1 MNAPPGTASTLVEL
15 LRQRAR
21 RRPESPGYCF
31 LSDGDGAEAHLTYA
45 ELDRRARALGAAL
58 PRLGATGERALLLY
72 PPGLD
77 YIAAFFGCLYGGMVA
92 VPAYPPRPNRPSPRV
107 RSILEDA
114 APRVILTTAAL
125 RPKLEKLFPVP
136 AGTEWLVTDD
146 PLRPVADAEDWRD
159 PGVEP
164 STLAFLQYTSGST
177 AAPKGVMLCHA
188 NLLHNLELIRTCF
201 AQTERERTV
210 LWLPPYHDMGLIGG
224 ILEPLYANYP
234 VTLLSPLAF
243 LQQPVRWLRA
253 ISRARAT
260 TSGGPNF
267 AFDLC
272 VQKVS
277 AEQRQELDLSSWSLA
292 FNGAEPVRPDTLERF
307 AAAFAPCGF
316 RREAFYPCYGLAEST
331 LLLSS
336 GRRLDGPRIRSF
348 VAGELERHRAQATAP
363 GTADARTLVG
373 CGMPADPRPSDPV
386 IAIVRPESAE
396 PCPPGEVGE
405 IWVSGPSV
413 AQGYWRQPE
422 ETAGVFAARISGTT
436 GGDPAGPFLRTGDLG
451 FVDDG
456 ELFVTGRLKDL
467 IILRGR
473 NHYPQDIETTVEHS
487 HSALRPGCGA
497 AFAVELDAE
506 ERLAVA
512 VEVHREHR
520 QSDAA
525 EVAEIIAAIRR
536 AVADEHEVTPDVVV
550 LLKPAS
556 IPKTSSGKIQRHAC
570 RAGYLA
576 GSLAAV
582 ASWTAPHP
590 GPLSHLPPTDRE
602 RGEED
607 GRFFSPLPGE
617 GGTMGEGPGVRG
629 HDDLVRWLAGEV
641 ARRSGVA
648 EVDPRQ
654 PIASHALDSLA
665 TIELLHAIERHTGAT
680 VEMETLFSEVS
691 LADLAASLRPRQ
703 EEPSAPSGV
712 SAAGDFPLSR
722 AQLSL
727 WFLHALTPDSPAY
740 NVPNAVRVRGTL
752 DAAGLLGALQA
763 LVDRHPTLRTT
774 FVAVDGEPLQRVAP
788 HGAMEVAAYDVSSW
802 SDGEI
807 AAHLDSASVRPF
819 DLEQGPLVRVGL
831 YARSA
836 DDHVLLLTMHHI
848 VTDFWS
854 LGVLLDEL
862 AMLYAG
868 RSASLPAAPPPY
880 ADFALR
886 QDRELAGPA
895 GEALWTWWSGH
906 LAGELPVLDLPTDQ
920 PRPRVQGTS
929 GRAHR
934 RPLARPLT
942 GEVHRLALE
951 AGTTPF
957 VTLLAAFE
965 ASLARHSGQSELV
978 LGTVSAART
987 RAAFARTAGYFVNPL
1002 VLRADLGGDPGF
1014 RALLARARRD
1024 ALGAFAHQDYPFP
1037 LLVEKLQP
1045 QRDPGRS
1052 PLFQV
1057 MFVVQKAQLA
1067 DGQDLTGF
1075 ALGEPGSRVEL
1086 GGLALETIPLP
1097 QRIAQFDLTLTI
1109 GEVGGRLIASFDSNV
1124 DLFDEATVERLA
1136 GHFERLLTGAL
1147 ADPDR
1152 PVSELPLLDPAER
1165 RQLIEVWN
1173 DTSVPYRDQATLAD
1187 LFAQQ
1192 AAATPTA
1199 TAAIFAGQEITYAE
1213 LARRAGQLA
1222 STLRQLGV
1230 GPEKLVGLCVE
1241 RSFDVLSG
1249 ALGVLASGGAYLPI
1263 DPEYPRER
1271 IAHLVAT
1278 SRAGLLLTHRKL
1290 LPLFDQGAG
1299 GPRILCLDEPLT
1311 PLAPLSH
1318 PPSQPTGRGGKE
1330 TPLGSFWGGG
1340 SPLPEV
1346 GRAGGRGAGGEGP
1359 ASLACAIF
1367 TSGSTGLP
1375 KGVLLE
1381 HRNLVN
1387 LVGSFAR
1394 SYGPTPSDRILPL
1407 TSIAYASFVGEVF
1420 PLLCTGGTVVLPQ
1433 KHEVLD
1439 VAALVSLIARHQV
1452 TMVSTVPSMLASL
1465 DALGDRLPRLR
1476 LLLVG
1481 GEALST
1487 ADIAGLLV
1495 RTGELRIV
1503 NGYGLTETAVCSTI
1517 YDVVPADLATG
1528 RQPPIGRPLPNQRA
1542 YVLDRH
1548 LEPRPIGCPGELYV
1562 AGLGVAR
1569 GYAGRPDLTAA
1580 RFLPDPF
1587 AAGGR
1592 MYRTGDLAAMR
1603 ADGNLVYLG
1612 RSDQQ
1617 VKLRG
1622 FRIEL
1627 SEIESALALHPRV
1640 HTAAAVVRH
1649 DDRDGK
1655 GEPRLV
1661 GYVVPEV
1668 LPGALGPAPSA
1679 AELLAGLREKLPDY
1693 MVPAALVFLDELPRN
1708 AHGKLDVGRLP
1719 ASAHT
1724 RPELAAAYAAPRS
1737 ELERAIAAV
1746 WREALKVES
1755 VGLDDNF
1762 FDLGGHSLL
1771 VAKVH
1776 ARLGEALG
1784 REVPLLELFQYPTV
1798 GSLARHLARTTRP
1811 SEPAAV
1817 RPFPRSA
1824 AGIETLDRDI
1834 AVIGLAGRF
1843 PGAPDIHRLWLSL
1856 VAGREGIRFF
1866 TAEELIASGVDSE
1879 LVARPDYV
1887 RAKGILGDVD
1897 LFDAAFFGLN
1907 PREVELMDPQHRVFL
1922 ECAWE
1927 ALEDA
1932 GWDADRYPGQV
1943 GVYAGL
1949 SMNTYLLMNLLP
1961 HMALVASADTL
1972 QASLGN
1978 DKDPLTAR
1986 VSYKLNLKGPSVTIQ
2001 SASSTSLVAVHS
2013 ACQALITRDCDMALA
2028 GGVSIHL
2035 PEVSGYLYQEGGTV
2049 SRDGHCRAFDA
2060 ASTGFVS
2067 GHGCGVVVL
2076 KRLSEALADRDHVY
2090 AVIKGSACNNDGSH
2104 KVSFMAPSIDGQVQ
2118 LYNLAYEKAGIDPA
2132 TVSYVECHGTGTA
2145 LGDPIE
2151 ITALSQAFAAR
2162 TERKGFCAIGSI
2174 KTNIGHLDTAAGV
2187 CGLIK
2192 AVLALHHRTL
2202 PPTLHFSTPNP
2213 RIDFAGS
2220 PFFVNTELRPWE
2232 VADGMPRRA
2241 GVTSLGMGGTNAHL
2255 VLEEAPVVPVASA
2268 GPTRPWQ
2275 LLVLSAKSA
2284 TALDRATLRLA
2295 EHLSDRQDLPLA
2307 DIAYTLQVGR
2317 KAFQHRRA
2325 LLCRDLEDAAH
2336 AFESLDPERLLT
2348 RAATPGEHP
2357 VAFLFPGQGAQY
2369 AGMGRG
2375 LYESEPV
2382 FRIAVDR
2389 CCERLPF
2396 DLRSAL
2402 WSDDGPEAAER
2413 LQQTETAQ
2421 PALFVLSWATAQLW
2435 LSWGVRPAA
2444 LLGHSIGEYVAAS
2457 LAGVFSLEDALA
2469 LVVERGRL
2477 MQQMA
2482 PGAML
2487 AVPRPEAEAARLIE
2501 GFGGELSLAAVNRPN
2516 LCVVS
2521 GSPAAI
2527 DTVAVGLESQGVT
2540 ARRLHTSHAFHSQT
2554 ADPIL
2559 APFEEAVRR
2568 RHLEPPSIPLVSNL
2582 TGTWMRPEEAT
2593 DPTYWARQ
2601 LRGTVRF
2608 ADGLARLLAE
2618 PQRILLEVGPGDTL
2632 SSFARE
2638 HPARRPEQAV
2648 ISSLRHPKSADD
2660 DTVVLL
2666 RAVARLWLSGGELD
2680 WEAFSAA
2687 EECRRVS
2694 LPTYPFERRRYWV
2707 DPLPTGR
2714 KTTVQP
2720 APQEAG
2726 ELAEAPVESPERT
2739 APPGTDHP
2747 RPDLANPF
2755 VAPEDELEQQIAA
2768 VWREVLGV
2776 EQIGVHDNFFELG
2789 GNSLAGLRV
2798 IARLKEMLQ
2807 ASISEVSLYEA
2818 PTVMAMAR
2826 LIGADRQDAPAAPP
2840 AFEASRSRGERRKAK
2855 QLQKARADGPS
2866 GH

>member
-1 MNAPPGTASTLVEL
+1 MKSGQGAASTLVEL
-15 LRQRAR
+15 LRQRASR
-21 RRPESPGYCF
+21 QAEGPGYCF
-31 LSDGDGAEAHLTYA
+31 LLDDDGAEAHLTYA

-58 PRLGATGERALLLY
+58 QRLGAFGERALLLY

-77 YIAAFFGCLYGGMVA
+77 YVAAFFGCLYGGTAA

-107 RSILEDA
+107 RSIVENA
-114 APRVILTTAAL
+114 APRVILTTSAL
-125 RPKLEKLFPVP
+125 RAKLESLLPVP
-136 AGTEWLVTDD
+136 AGTEWLVTDN
-146 PLRPVADAEDWRD
+146 PRQPVADAEDWRD
-159 PGVEP
+159 PGIEP
-164 STLAFLQYTSGST
+164 CTLAFLQYTSGST

-224 ILEPLYANYP
+224 ILEPLYAGYP

-243 LQQPVRWLRA
+243 LQRPVRWLQA
-253 ISRARAT
+253 ISNTRAT

-267 AFDLC
+267 AYDLC

-277 AEQRQELDLSSWSLA
+277 AEQRRDLDLSSWSLA
-292 FNGAEPVRPDTLERF
+292 FNGAEPIRPDTLERF
-307 AAAFAPCGF
+307 AGAFAPCGF
-316 RREAFYPCYGLAEST
+316 RRDAFYPCYGLAEAT
-331 LLLSS
+331 LLVSA
-336 GRRLDGPRIRSF
+336 GRRLGGPRVRSF
-348 VAGELERHRAQATAP
+348 AAGALAHHRAVAAGP
-363 GTADARTLVG
+363 GMEEARSLVG
-373 CGMPADPRPSDPV
+373 CGLAADLQPGYPS
-386 IAIVRPESAE
+386 ISIVHPESAE
-396 PCPPGEVGE
+396 PCAPGEVGE
-405 IWVSGPSV
+405 IWVQGPSV

-422 ETAGVFAARISGTT
+422 ETARVFAGH
-436 GGDPAGPFLRTGDLG
+436 FLRTGDLG
-451 FVDDG
+451 FIADN

-473 NHYPQDIETTVEHS
+473 NHYPQDVEITVERS
-487 HSALRPGCGA
+487 HPALRPGCSA
-497 AFAVELDAE
+497 AFAVEREGE
-506 ERLAVA
+506 ERLAVVA
-512 VEVHREHR
+512 EVHREHR
-520 QSDAA
+520 QGDTD
-525 EVAEIIAAIRR
+525 EIMAAIRR
-536 AVADEHEVTPDVVV
+536 AVADEHEVTPDAVV

-556 IPKTSSGKIQRHAC
+556 LPKTSSGKIQRHAC
-570 RAGYLA
+570 RAGYLS

-582 ASWTAPHP
+582 ASW
-590 GPLSHLPPTDRE
+590 R

-617 GGTMGEGPGVRG
+617 GGAMGEGPGVRG
-629 HDDLVRWLAGEV
+629 HGDLVRWLAGEV

-648 EVDPRQ
+648 AVDPRQ
-654 PIASHALDSLA
+654 PVASHALDSLA
-665 TIELLHAIERHTGAT
+665 TIELMHAIERHTGAT
-680 VEMETLFSEVS
+680 VEMETLLSEVS
-691 LADLAASLRPRQ
+691 LADLAASLRRQ
-703 EEPSAPSGV
+703 EEPPPAATVLGLSER
-712 SAAGDFPLSR
+712 SAAGDFRLSR

-727 WFLHALTPDSPAY
+727 WFLHVLAPDSPAY
-740 NVPNAVRVRGTL
+740 NVPNAVRIRGAL
-752 DAAGLLGALQA
+752 DPAGLLGALQA
-763 LVDRHPTLRTT
+763 LVDRHPVLRTT
-774 FVAVDGEPLQRVAP
+774 FVTVDGEPLQRVAP
-788 HGAMEVAAYDVSSW
+788 SGRLEVATHDASSW
-802 SDGEI
+802 SEDEL
-807 AAHLDSASVRPF
+807 AAHLAAESVRPF
-819 DLEQGPLVRVGL
+819 GLEHGPLARAGL

-836 DDHVLLLTMHHI
+836 ADHVLLLTMHHI

-862 AMLYAG
+862 AALYAAQRTG
-868 RSASLPAAPPPY
+868 LPAQLPAAPPAY
-880 ADFALR
+880 ADFALW
-886 QDRELAGPA
+886 QERELAGPA
-895 GEALWTWWSGH
+895 GEALWDFWRER
-906 LAGELPVLDLPTDQ
+906 LAGELPALDLPTDR

-929 GRAHR
+929 GRAYR
-934 RPLARPLT
+934 RPLAAPLT
-942 GEVHRLALE
+942 GEVRRQARE
-951 AGTTPF
+951 AGATPF
-957 VTLLAAFE
+957 VVLLAAFE
-965 ASLARHSGQSELV
+965 ALLYRYTGQPETL

-987 RAAFARTAGYFVNPL
+987 RADFARTAGYFVNPL
-1002 VLRADLGGDPGF
+1002 VLRCDLRGDLGGDPGF
-1014 RALLARARRD
+1014 RQLLARARRD
-1024 ALGAFAHQDYPFP
+1024 ALGAFIHQDYPFP

-1045 QRDPGRS
+1045 RRDPGRS

-1057 MFVVQKAQLA
+1057 MFVLQKAQLA

-1086 GGLALETIPLP
+1086 GGLTLETVPLP

-1109 GEVGGRLIASFDSNV
+1109 GEVEGRLAASFDFN
-1124 DLFDEATVERLA
+1124 DHLFDETTIERLA

-1147 ADPDR
+1147 ADPGR
-1152 PVSELPLLDPAER
+1152 SVSELPLLDPAER

-1173 DTSVPYRDQATLAD
+1173 DTAVPYRDQATLAD

-1199 TAAIFAGQEITYAE
+1199 VAAIFAGQELTYAE

-1222 STLRQLGV
+1222 STLRRLGV
-1230 GPEKLVGLCVE
+1230 GPEALVGLCVE
-1241 RSFDVLSG
+1241 RSFDVLAG
-1249 ALGVLASGGAYLPI
+1249 ALGVLAAGGAYLPI

-1271 IAHLVAT
+1271 IAHLLA
-1278 SRAGLLLTHRKL
+1278 SGGARLLLTHRAL
-1290 LPLFDQGAG
+1290 LPLVDQGAA
-1299 GPRILCLDEPLT
+1299 GPPILCLDE
-1311 PLAPLSH
+1311 
-1318 PPSQPTGRGGKE
+1318 
-1330 TPLGSFWGGG
+1330 
-1340 SPLPEV
+1340 EV
-1346 GRAGGRGAGGEGP
+1346 GEGEGRGAGGEGP
-1359 ASLACAIF
+1359 TPANLACAIF

-1387 LVGSFAR
+1387 LVDSFAR
-1394 SYGPTPSDRILPL
+1394 SYRPAPGDRILPL

-1420 PLLCTGGTVVLPQ
+1420 PLLCAGGTVVLPQ
-1433 KHEVLD
+1433 KHELLD
-1439 VAALVSLIARHQV
+1439 VAALVSLIARHRV
-1452 TMVSTVPSMLASL
+1452 TMVSTVPSMLAGLATLS
-1465 DALGDRLPRLR
+1465 DRLPPLR
-1476 LLLVG
+1476 LLLIG

-1487 ADIAGLLV
+1487 ADVAGLAGLLA

-1517 YDVVPADLATG
+1517 YDLEPADLAAG
-1528 RQPPIGRPLPNQRA
+1528 RQPPIGRPLQNQRT

-1548 LEPRPIGCPGELYV
+1548 LEPRPVGCPGELYV

-1569 GYAGRPDLTAA
+1569 GYAGRPDLTAE

-1587 AAGGR
+1587 VAGER
-1592 MYRTGDLAAMR
+1592 MYRTGDLAAVR
-1603 ADGNLVYLG
+1603 SDGNLVYLG
-1612 RSDQQ
+1612 RGDQQ

-1627 SEIESALALHPRV
+1627 AEIESALASHPGVRA
-1640 HTAAAVVRH
+1640 AAAVVR
-1649 DDRDGK
+1649 RDEGD
-1655 GEPRLV
+1655 GEPRLAA
-1661 GYVVPEV
+1661 YIVPDR
-1668 LPGALGPAPSA
+1668 LPGGATVSA
-1679 AELLAGLREKLPDY
+1679 AELLADLLQKLREKLPDS
-1693 MVPAALVFLDELPRN
+1693 MVPAAVVFLDELPRN
-1708 AHGKLDVGRLP
+1708 VNDKLDVARLP
-1719 ASAHT
+1719 APPRT

-1746 WREALKVES
+1746 WSAALKLES

-1771 VAKVH
+1771 MAKVH

-1784 REVPLLELFQYPTV
+1784 REVSLIELFQYPTV
-1798 GSLARHLARTTRP
+1798 GSLARHLARVAEPPGPATPSAAERPGGARRP
-1811 SEPAAV
+1811 S
-1817 RPFPRSA
+1817 RSSS
-1824 AGIETLDRDI
+1824 GIEADI

-1843 PGAPDIHRLWLSL
+1843 PGAPDVRRLWLNL
-1856 VAGREGIRFF
+1856 AAGREGIRFF
-1866 TAEELIASGVDSE
+1866 TAEELIAAGVDPE

-1887 RAKGILGDVD
+1887 KAKGILGDVD

-1932 GWDADRYPGQV
+1932 GWDAERYPGQA

-1949 SMNTYLLMNLLP
+1949 SMNTYLLMNLLS
-1961 HMALVASADTL
+1961 HMELVASADTL

-1986 VSYKLNLKGPSVTIQ
+1986 VSYKLNLRGPSVTIQ
-2001 SASSTSLVAVHS
+2001 SASSTSLVAVHL
-2013 ACQALITRDCDMALA
+2013 ACQALINRDCDMALT

-2035 PEVSGYLYQEGGTV
+2035 PEISGYLYQEGGTV

-2104 KVSFMAPSIDGQVQ
+2104 KVSFMAPSVDGQIQ
-2118 LYNLAYEKAGIDPA
+2118 LYDLAYEKAGIDPA

-2151 ITALSQAFAAR
+2151 IAALSQAFAAR
-2162 TERKGFCAIGSI
+2162 TDRKGFCAIGSI

-2213 RIDFAGS
+2213 RIDFAAS

-2232 VADGMPRRA
+2232 VADGIPRRA
-2241 GVTSLGMGGTNAHL
+2241 GVTSLGMGGTNAHV
-2255 VLEEAPVVPVASA
+2255 VLEEAPAAALRPESRPA
-2268 GPTRPWQ
+2268 RPWQ

-2295 EHLSDRQDLPLA
+2295 EQLRDRPDLPLAALA

-2325 LLCRDLEDAAH
+2325 LLCRDLPDAAH
-2336 AFESLDPERLLT
+2336 ALESLDPERLLT

-2375 LYESEPV
+2375 LYAGEPV
-2382 FRIAVDR
+2382 FRDAVDR
-2389 CCERLPF
+2389 CCGLLPF

-2402 WSDDGPEAAER
+2402 WNGDPASDRQAAAER
-2413 LQQTETAQ
+2413 LQQTEIAQ

-2444 LLGHSIGEYVAAS
+2444 LLGHSIGEYVAAC
-2457 LAGVFSLEDALA
+2457 LAGVFRLEDALA

-2477 MQQMA
+2477 MQRMA

-2487 AVPRPEAEAARLIE
+2487 AVPLPEAEVVKLIE
-2501 GFGGELSLAAVNRPN
+2501 GFAGELSLAAVNRPD

-2527 DTVAVGLESQGVT
+2527 DAVAAGLAARDVT
-2540 ARRLHTSHAFHSQT
+2540 ARRLHTSHAFHSHT

-2559 APFEEAVRR
+2559 APFAAAVRKVR
-2568 RHLEPPSIPLVSNL
+2568 LAPPSPPLLSNL

-2593 DPTYWARQ
+2593 DSTYWARQ

-2608 ADGLARLLAE
+2608 AEGLAHLLAE
-2618 PQRILLEVGPGDTL
+2618 PQRILLEAGPGDTL

-2648 ISSLRHPKSADD
+2648 IPSLRHPKSAEE
-2660 DTVVLL
+2660 DTAVLL
-2666 RAVARLWLSGGELD
+2666 RAVARLWLSGGNFD

-2687 EECRRVS
+2687 EERRRVS

-2707 DPLPTGR
+2707 DPVPGKKRAGL
-2714 KTTVQP
+2714 P
-2720 APQEAG
+2720 APDAGQAVEASM
-2726 ELAEAPVESPERT
+2726 ESPERE
-2739 APPGTDHP
+2739 APPSADHP
-2747 RPDLANPF
+2747 RPALTNPF

-2768 VWREVLGV
+2768 VWQEVLGV
-2776 EQIGVHDNFFELG
+2776 EQVGVHDNFFELG

-2798 IARLKEMLQ
+2798 IGRLKERLHVGV
-2807 ASISEVSLYEA
+2807 SEVSLYEA
-2818 PTVMAMAR
+2818 PTVATLAR
-2826 LIGADRQDAPAAPP
+2826 LLGAEREAEPAAV
-2840 AFEASRSRGERRKAK
+2840 FETSRSRGERRKAR
-2855 QLQKARADGPS
+2855 QLQKPRAS
-2866 GH
+2866 GG